1 VSWALEPEGGK
12 VIELQPPNSKLQ
24 INTNYSATLFLSLHR
39 ASPLPSPK
47 RLRAGRPQRKAE
59 GEGFGNQNIMVSYV
73 KWISSSKQSLWRTIG
88 LFFILMGPG
97 IITSNVDNDAG
108 GITTYSLAGA
118 EYGLKLVWSLIP
130 IMIALIVIQEMCARM
145 GVVTGKGLSDLI
157 REKFGAKI
165 TFYLVIGV
173 FLTNMGNVLS
183 EFAGVAAGWEVFGVN
198 KFISVPISAFLVW
211 LMVVKGSYKSVEKV
225 FLIACVFYIS
235 YIITGVIVK
244 PDWGNVFDQFLH
256 PRLSFQPSEMT
267 MLIGIVG
274 TTIAPWM
281 QFYLQASIV
290 EKGIKTEDYK
300 FARFD
305 VVFGAIAVHIVA
317 FFIILVCAETLFK
330 HGVKI
335 ETAKDAALSLAPL
348 AGKYCTYLFAFGL
361 INASLFAASILPL
374 STTYL
379 ICEGLGWEAGID
391 KKFIEAPQF
400 YGFYSL
406 IIFLGAGIILYPSFP
421 LIPIMYFSQVLN
433 GMVLPF
439 ILIFMLLLI
448 NDKKL
453 MMNYTNGPVFNIIAW
468 VTSIVMIALTLLLI
482 IQML

>member
-1 VSWALEPEGGK
+1 MTDYKKWFS
-12 VIELQPPNSKLQ
+12 
-24 INTNYSATLFLSLHR
+24 
-39 ASPLPSPK
+39 SPK
-47 RLRAGRPQRKAE
+47 R
-59 GEGFGNQNIMVSYV
+59 
-73 KWISSSKQSLWRTIG
+73 SLWRTIG

-118 EYGLKLVWSLIP
+118 EFGLKLIWSLIP
-130 IMIALIVIQEMCARM
+130 IMIALIVVQEMCARM

-157 REKFGAKI
+157 REKFGVKI
-165 TFYLVIGV
+165 TFYLMIGV

-183 EFAGVAAGWEVFGVN
+183 EFAGVAAGMEVFGVN
-198 KFISVPISAFLVW
+198 KFISVPASAFLVW
-211 LMVVKGSYKSVEKV
+211 WMVVKGTYKSVEKA
-225 FLIACVFYIS
+225 FLVACVFYLS
-235 YIITGVIVK
+235 YIVTGIIVK
-244 PDWGNVFDQFLH
+244 PDWGHVAEQFMN
-256 PRLSFQPSEMT
+256 PQWSFQPSETT
-267 MLIGIVG
+267 MLIGLVG

-290 EKGIKTEDYK
+290 EKGIKIEDYK

-305 VVFGAIAVHIVA
+305 VVMGAVVVHIVA

-330 HGVKI
+330 NGVRI

-361 INASLFAASILPL
+361 VNASLFAASILPL
-374 STTYL
+374 STAYL
-379 ICEGLGWEAGID
+379 ICEGLGWEVGID
-391 KKFIEAPQF
+391 KKFVEAPQF
-400 YGFYSL
+400 YGFYSI
-406 IIFLGAGIILYPSFP
+406 IIFLGAGIILFPNFP

-439 ILIFMLLLI
+439 VLIFMLLLI

-453 MMNYTNGPVFNIIAW
+453 MMNHTNGPIFNVIAW
-468 VTSIVMIALTLLLI
+468 VTSIAMIGLTLLLI

>member
-1 VSWALEPEGGK
+1 MADYK
-12 VIELQPPNSKLQ
+12 
-24 INTNYSATLFLSLHR
+24 
-39 ASPLPSPK
+39 
-47 RLRAGRPQRKAE
+47 
-59 GEGFGNQNIMVSYV
+59 
-73 KWISSSKQSLWRTIG
+73 KWVSSSKGSLWRTVG

-118 EYGLKLVWSLIP
+118 QFGLKLIWSLIP

-165 TFYLVIGV
+165 TFYLMIGV
-173 FLTNMGNVLS
+173 FLTNMGNVFS
-183 EFAGVAAGWEVFGVN
+183 EFAGLAAGMEIFGVN
-198 KFISVPISAFLVW
+198 KFISVPIGAFLVW
-211 LMVVKGSYKSVEKV
+211 WMVVKGTYKSVEKA
-225 FLIACVFYIS
+225 FLVACVFYVS
-235 YIITGVIVK
+235 YIITGIIVK
-244 PDWGNVFDQFLH
+244 PDWEHVFSQFAHPQLSLH
-256 PRLSFQPSEMT
+256 PSEMT
-267 MLIGIVG
+267 MLIGVVG

-290 EKGIKTEDYK
+290 EKGIKIEEYK

-305 VVFGAIAVHIVA
+305 VVLGAIAVHIVA

-330 HGVKI
+330 SGVRI
-335 ETAKDAALSLAPL
+335 ETAKDVALSLKPL

-361 INASLFAASILPL
+361 VNASLFAASILPL

-379 ICEGLGWEAGID
+379 ICEGLGWEVGID
-391 KKFIEAPQF
+391 KKFVEAPQF

-406 IIFLGAGIILYPSFP
+406 IIFLGAGIVLYPNFP
-421 LIPIMYFSQVLN
+421 LIPIMYFSQVIN

-439 ILIFMLLLI
+439 VLIFMLLLI

-453 MMNYTNGPVFNIIAW
+453 MGDHTNGPLFNTITWI
-468 VTSIVMIALTLLLI
+468 TTIVMIGFTLLLL
-482 IQML
+482 IQMI

>member
-1 VSWALEPEGGK
+1 M
-12 VIELQPPNSKLQ
+12 
-24 INTNYSATLFLSLHR
+24 TNY
-39 ASPLPSPK
+39 
-47 RLRAGRPQRKAE
+47 
-59 GEGFGNQNIMVSYV
+59 I
-73 KWISSSKQSLWRTIG
+73 KWVSSSRRSLWRTIG

-118 EYGLKLVWSLIP
+118 EYGLKLIWSLIP
-130 IMIALIVIQEMCARM
+130 IMIALIVVQEMGARM

-165 TFYLVIGV
+165 TFYLIIGL

-183 EFAGVAAGWEVFGVN
+183 EFAGVAAGMEVFGVN
-198 KFISVPISAFLVW
+198 KFISVPAIAFLVW
-211 LMVVKGSYKSVEKV
+211 WMVVKGTYKSVEKA
-225 FLIACVFYIS
+225 FLVACVFYIS
-235 YIITGVIVK
+235 YIITGIIVK
-244 PDWGNVFDQFLH
+244 PDWGHVFEQFLH
-256 PRLSFQPSEMT
+256 PQLTLRASETT
-267 MLIGIVG
+267 MVIGLVG

-305 VVFGAIAVHIVA
+305 VVMGAVMVHVVA

-330 HGVKI
+330 HGVRI

-361 INASLFAASILPL
+361 VNASLFAASILPL

-391 KKFIEAPQF
+391 KKFVEAPQF

-406 IIFLGAGIILYPSFP
+406 IIFLGAGIILYPNFP
-421 LIPIMYFSQVLN
+421 LIPIMYFSQVIN

-439 ILIFMLLLI
+439 VLIFMLLII
-448 NDKKL
+448 NDKKI
-453 MMNYTNGPVFNIIAW
+453 MMDHTNGPIFNAVAW
-468 VTSIVMIALTLLLI
+468 VTSMVMIVLTLLLI
-482 IQML
+482 IRMF

>member
-1 VSWALEPEGGK
+1 MMIADYGK
-12 VIELQPPNSKLQ
+12 WV
-24 INTNYSATLFLSLHR
+24 
-39 ASPLPSPK
+39 
-47 RLRAGRPQRKAE
+47 
-59 GEGFGNQNIMVSYV
+59 
-73 KWISSSKQSLWRTIG
+73 SSSRRSLWRTVG

-118 EYGLKLVWSLIP
+118 EFGLKLIWFLIP

-165 TFYLVIGV
+165 TFYLMIAM
-173 FLTNMGNVLS
+173 FLINMGNVIS
-183 EFAGVAAGWEVFGVN
+183 EFAGIAAGMEVFGVN

-211 LMVVKGSYKSVEKV
+211 WMVVKGTYKSVEKA
-225 FLIACVFYIS
+225 FLVACVFYLS
-235 YIITGVIVK
+235 YIVTGIIVK
-244 PDWGNVFDQFLH
+244 PDWNHVAQQFLH
-256 PRLSFQPSEMT
+256 PQLSFHPSEMT
-267 MLIGIVG
+267 MVIGLVG

-290 EKGIKTEDYK
+290 EKGIKMEEYK

-305 VVFGAIAVHIVA
+305 VVMGSVVVHIVA

-330 HGVKI
+330 NGIRI
-335 ETAKDAALSLAPL
+335 ETAKDAALSLKPL

-361 INASLFAASILPL
+361 VNASLFAASILPL

-379 ICEGLGWEAGID
+379 ICEGLGWEVGID
-391 KKFIEAPQF
+391 KKFVEAPQF

-406 IIFLGAGIILYPSFP
+406 MIFLGAGVILYPDLP
-421 LIPIMYFSQVLN
+421 LIPIMYFSQVIN
-433 GMVLPF
+433 GIVLPF
-439 ILIFMLLLI
+439 VLIFMLLLI

-453 MMNYTNGPVFNIIAW
+453 MMKHTNGPVFNAIAW
-468 VTSIVMIALTLLLI
+468 MTSIVMIGFTVILLI
-482 IQML
+482 QMI

>member
-1 VSWALEPEGGK
+1 
-12 VIELQPPNSKLQ
+12 
-24 INTNYSATLFLSLHR
+24 
-39 ASPLPSPK
+39 
-47 RLRAGRPQRKAE
+47 
-59 GEGFGNQNIMVSYV
+59 
-73 KWISSSKQSLWRTIG
+73 
-88 LFFILMGPG
+88 MGPG

-157 REKFGAKI
+157 REKFGARI
-165 TFYLVIGV
+165 TFYLMIGL
-173 FLTNMGNVLS
+173 FLTNMGNALS
-183 EFAGVAAGWEVFGVN
+183 NFAGIAAGMEIFGVD
-198 KFISVPISAFLVW
+198 KFMSVPLSAFLVW
-211 LMVVKGSYKSVEKV
+211 WMVVKGTYRFVEKV
-225 FLIACVFYIS
+225 FLLACVFYLS
-235 YIITGVIVK
+235 YIITGIIVK
-244 PDWGNVFDQFLH
+244 PDWGNVFEQFTH
-256 PRLSFQPSEMT
+256 PQLSVQPSEMT
-267 MLIGIVG
+267 MLIGLVG

-290 EKGIKTEDYK
+290 EKGIKIEEYK

-305 VVFGAIAVHIVA
+305 VVMGSVVVHIVA

-330 HGVKI
+330 HGVRI

-361 INASLFAASILPL
+361 VNASLFAASILPL

-379 ICEGLGWEAGID
+379 ICEGLGWEAGLD
-391 KKFIEAPQF
+391 KKFVEAPQF

-406 IIFLGAGIILYPSFP
+406 MIFLSAGIILYPNIP
-421 LIPIMYFSQVLN
+421 LIPIMYFSQVIN

-453 MMNYTNGPVFNIIAW
+453 MVNYTNGPVFNVIAW

-482 IQML
+482 IQVF

>member
-1 VSWALEPEGGK
+1 M
-12 VIELQPPNSKLQ
+12 
-24 INTNYSATLFLSLHR
+24 TDY
-39 ASPLPSPK
+39 K
-47 RLRAGRPQRKAE
+47 RW
-59 GEGFGNQNIMVSYV
+59 V
-73 KWISSSKQSLWRTIG
+73 SSSKGSLWRTVG

-118 EYGLKLVWSLIP
+118 QFGLKLIWSLIP

-165 TFYLVIGV
+165 TFYLMIGV
-173 FLTNMGNVLS
+173 FLTNMGNVFS
-183 EFAGVAAGWEVFGVN
+183 EFAGLAAGMEVFGVN
-198 KFISVPISAFLVW
+198 KFISVPIGAFLVW
-211 LMVVKGSYKSVEKV
+211 WMVVKGTYKSVEKA
-225 FLIACVFYIS
+225 FLVACVFYVS
-235 YIITGVIVK
+235 YIITGIIVK
-244 PDWGNVFDQFLH
+244 PDWEHVFSQFVHPTLSLH
-256 PRLSFQPSEMT
+256 PSEMT
-267 MLIGIVG
+267 MLIGVVG

-290 EKGIKTEDYK
+290 EKGIKIEEYK

-305 VVFGAIAVHIVA
+305 VVMGAIVVHIVA

-330 HGVKI
+330 SGIRI
-335 ETAKDAALSLAPL
+335 ETAKDAALSLKPL
-348 AGKYCTYLFAFGL
+348 AGKYCTYLFAFGMV
-361 INASLFAASILPL
+361 NASLFAASILPL

-379 ICEGLGWEAGID
+379 ICEGLGWEVGID
-391 KKFIEAPQF
+391 KKFVEAPQF

-406 IIFLGAGIILYPSFP
+406 IIFLGAGIVLYPNFP
-421 LIPIMYFSQVLN
+421 LIPIMYFSQVIN

-453 MMNYTNGPVFNIIAW
+453 MGDHTNGPLFNAIAW
-468 VTSIVMIALTLLLI
+468 VTTLVMIGFTLLLLI
-482 IQML
+482 RVI

>member
-1 VSWALEPEGGK
+1 VADYK
-12 VIELQPPNSKLQ
+12 
-24 INTNYSATLFLSLHR
+24 
-39 ASPLPSPK
+39 
-47 RLRAGRPQRKAE
+47 
-59 GEGFGNQNIMVSYV
+59 
-73 KWISSSKQSLWRTIG
+73 KWVSSSKHSLWRTVG

-118 EYGLKLVWSLIP
+118 EFGLKLIWSLIP
-130 IMIALIVIQEMCARM
+130 IMIALIVIQEMCTRM

-165 TFYLVIGV
+165 TFYLMMGV

-183 EFAGVAAGWEVFGVN
+183 EFAGVAAGMEVFGVN
-198 KFISVPISAFLVW
+198 KFISVPASAFLVW
-211 LMVVKGSYKSVEKV
+211 WMVVKGTYKSVEKA
-225 FLIACVFYIS
+225 FLVACVFYLS
-235 YIITGVIVK
+235 YIITGIIVR
-244 PDWGNVFDQFLH
+244 PDWGHVLKQFLH
-256 PRLSFQPSEMT
+256 PKLSLQPSETT
-267 MLIGIVG
+267 MLIGLVG

-290 EKGIKTEDYK
+290 EKGIKIEDYK

-305 VVFGAIAVHIVA
+305 VVMGAVAVHIVA

-330 HGVKI
+330 HGLQI
-335 ETAKDAALSLAPL
+335 GTAKDAALSLAPL

-361 INASLFAASILPL
+361 VNASLFAASILPL
-374 STTYL
+374 STAYL
-379 ICEGLGWEAGID
+379 ICEGLGWEVGID
-391 KKFIEAPQF
+391 KKFVEAPQF
-400 YGFYSL
+400 YGFYSI
-406 IIFLGAGIILYPSFP
+406 IIFLGAGIILYPNFP

-439 ILIFMLLLI
+439 VLIFMLLLI

-453 MMNYTNGPVFNIIAW
+453 MMDHTNGLVFNTIAW
-468 VTSIVMIALTLLLI
+468 MTSIVMIALTLFLI
-482 IQML
+482 IRMF

>member
-1 VSWALEPEGGK
+1 
-12 VIELQPPNSKLQ
+12 
-24 INTNYSATLFLSLHR
+24 
-39 ASPLPSPK
+39 
-47 RLRAGRPQRKAE
+47 
-59 GEGFGNQNIMVSYV
+59 
-73 KWISSSKQSLWRTIG
+73 
-88 LFFILMGPG
+88 MGPG

-157 REKFGAKI
+157 REKFGARI
-165 TFYLVIGV
+165 TFYLMIGL
-173 FLTNMGNVLS
+173 FLTNMGNALS
-183 EFAGVAAGWEVFGVN
+183 NFAGIAAGMEIFGVD
-198 KFISVPISAFLVW
+198 KFMSVPLSAFLVW
-211 LMVVKGSYKSVEKV
+211 WMVVKGTYRFVEKV
-225 FLIACVFYIS
+225 FLLACVFYLS
-235 YIITGVIVK
+235 YIITGIIVK
-244 PDWGNVFDQFLH
+244 PDWGNVFEQFTH
-256 PRLSFQPSEMT
+256 PQLSVQPSEMT
-267 MLIGIVG
+267 MLIGLVG

-290 EKGIKTEDYK
+290 EKGIKIEEYK

-305 VVFGAIAVHIVA
+305 VVMGSVVVHIVA

-330 HGVKI
+330 HGVRI

-348 AGKYCTYLFAFGL
+348 AGKYCTYLFAFEL
-361 INASLFAASILPL
+361 VNASLFAASILPL

-379 ICEGLGWEAGID
+379 ICEGLGWEAGLD
-391 KKFIEAPQF
+391 KKFVEAPQF

-406 IIFLGAGIILYPSFP
+406 MIFLSAGIILYPNIP
-421 LIPIMYFSQVLN
+421 LIPIMYFSQVIN

-453 MMNYTNGPVFNIIAW
+453 MVNYTNGPVFNVIAW

-482 IQML
+482 IQVF

>member
-1 VSWALEPEGGK
+1 MTDYK
-12 VIELQPPNSKLQ
+12 
-24 INTNYSATLFLSLHR
+24 
-39 ASPLPSPK
+39 
-47 RLRAGRPQRKAE
+47 
-59 GEGFGNQNIMVSYV
+59 
-73 KWISSSKQSLWRTIG
+73 KWVSSSKRSLWRTIG

-118 EYGLKLVWSLIP
+118 EFGLKLIWSLIP

-165 TFYLVIGV
+165 TFYVMIGV

-183 EFAGVAAGWEVFGVN
+183 EFAGVAAGMEVFGVN
-198 KFISVPISAFLVW
+198 KFISVPASAFLVW
-211 LMVVKGSYKSVEKV
+211 WMVVKGTYKSVEKA
-225 FLIACVFYIS
+225 FLVACVFYVS
-235 YIITGVIVK
+235 YIVTGGIVK
-244 PDWGNVFDQFLH
+244 PDWGNVFEQFTH
-256 PRLSFQPSEMT
+256 PQLSLQPSEMT
-267 MLIGIVG
+267 MLIGVVG

-290 EKGIKTEDYK
+290 EKGIKIADYK

-305 VVFGAIAVHIVA
+305 VVMGGVVVQVVA

-330 HGVKI
+330 HGVRI

-361 INASLFAASILPL
+361 VNASLFAASILPL
-374 STTYL
+374 STAYL

-391 KKFIEAPQF
+391 KKFVEAPQF
-400 YGFYSL
+400 YWFYSI
-406 IIFLGAGIILYPSFP
+406 IIFLGAGIILYPNFP

-448 NDKKL
+448 NDKKI
-453 MMNYTNGPVFNIIAW
+453 MANHTNGPVFNAIAW

-482 IQML
+482 VLMF

>member
-1 VSWALEPEGGK
+1 MADYK
-12 VIELQPPNSKLQ
+12 
-24 INTNYSATLFLSLHR
+24 
-39 ASPLPSPK
+39 
-47 RLRAGRPQRKAE
+47 
-59 GEGFGNQNIMVSYV
+59 
-73 KWISSSKQSLWRTIG
+73 KWVSSSRRSLWRTIG

-118 EYGLKLVWSLIP
+118 EYGLKLIWSLIP
-130 IMIALIVIQEMCARM
+130 IMIALIVVQEMGARM

-165 TFYLVIGV
+165 TFYLIIGL

-183 EFAGVAAGWEVFGVN
+183 EFAGVAAGMEVFGIN
-198 KFISVPISAFLVW
+198 KFISVPASAFLVW
-211 LMVVKGSYKSVEKV
+211 WMVVKGTYKSVEKA
-225 FLIACVFYIS
+225 FLVACVFYIS
-235 YIITGVIVK
+235 YIITGIIVK
-244 PDWGNVFDQFLH
+244 PDWSHVFEQFLH
-256 PRLSFQPSEMT
+256 PQLSLRPSETT
-267 MLIGIVG
+267 MVIGLVG

-305 VVFGAIAVHIVA
+305 VVLGAVMVHVVA

-330 HGVKI
+330 HGVRI

-361 INASLFAASILPL
+361 VNASLFAASILPL

-391 KKFIEAPQF
+391 KRFVEAPQF

-406 IIFLGAGIILYPSFP
+406 IIFLGAGIILYPNFP
-421 LIPIMYFSQVLN
+421 LIPIMYFSQVIN

-439 ILIFMLLLI
+439 VLIFMLLII
-448 NDKKL
+448 NDKKI
-453 MMNYTNGPVFNIIAW
+453 MMDHTNGPVFNAIAW
-468 VTSIVMIALTLLLI
+468 VTSIVMIVLTLLLI
-482 IQML
+482 IRLF